1 MQVWRGRVEVTE
13 GWAVPG
19 FTLVRELGTD
29 ASGRQVLATD
39 EMTRTQVTIRYLS
52 PALDKDEEFGGRMSR
67 LAQLEDDNLVQVYE
81 LVTDKEDPS
90 SAAVVSEYFEGV
102 PLRRLLTDPLDP
114 ESAVVVLSD
123 ILLGLAAAH
132 GRDIAHGDCS
142 PDKVLIAPDG
152 RAKLSDLGIAVPHGK
167 GAPSG
172 DPVYQA
178 PERWQGGPPSPQ
190 SDIYAATGVFVECL
204 TGRRL
209 FPATSIGALNRA
221 HNNAAIPVID
231 VPGPLRSLVLHGL
244 SKEPEKRP
252 ASAVDFLT
260 ELDEAVSPVFGA
272 DWEKRGRARV
282 RELAQRAATAPAPPP
297 PSKAD
302 ARISAAAAPPDL
314 SRDRRPLLFAGAGIA
329 AVVLIGGV
337 AYGLSGSGGDPA
349 SGPTLAPSHLAG
361 PATPSVEPSSPAT
374 PTTAEPDGAELAQRV
389 SDAIAEKESFT
400 LSFRR
405 VAGKEVTSVS
415 GSARADSYRVSLTG
429 PKLAKRQAIVLGGDG
444 YLQQG
449 SAWTRLP
456 LGGKAKGYGVLAEQA
471 RWGTSADALSTLLE
485 DAETLTRNGNRWSG
499 TVPQATGLDAVAPG
513 YRKAKVAFELQ
524 LGANWLP
531 KHLKATITA
540 GGKTK
545 VVTTTAFSKWGGKV
559 TIKAPAK
566 R

>member
-1 MQVWRGRVEVTE
+1 MTE

-19 FTLVRELGTD
+19 FTLVRELGSD

-52 PALDKDEEFGGRMSR
+52 PALNKDDEFSRRMNR

-81 LVTDKEDPS
+81 LVTAKDDPAE
-90 SAAVVSEYFEGV
+90 AAVVSEYFEGV

-132 GRDIAHGDCS
+132 GKDITHGDCS

-167 GAPSG
+167 GAPAG

-178 PERWQGGPPSPQ
+178 PERWQGAPQSPQ
-190 SDIYAATGVFVECL
+190 TDIYAAAGVFVECL

-244 SKEPEKRP
+244 AKEPGNRP
-252 ASAVDFLT
+252 ASAAEFLT

-302 ARISAAAAPPDL
+302 ARTSAAAAPPDL
-314 SRDRRPLLFAGAGIA
+314 SRDRRPLVFAGAGIA

-337 AYGLSGSGGDPA
+337 AYGLSGSGDDPA
-349 SGPTLAPSHLAG
+349 SGPTVSPSRLAGTASPTEG
-361 PATPSVEPSSPAT
+361 PATSSPAT
-374 PTTAEPDGAELAQRV
+374 PAAEEIEGPELARRV
-389 SDAIAEKESFT
+389 SGAITDKGTFT

-405 VAGKEVTSVS
+405 VAGKEVTSVN
-415 GSARADSYRVSLTG
+415 GGAKADSYRVSLAG
-429 PKLAKRQAIVLGGDG
+429 PKLAKRQAIVLGGEG

-449 SAWTRLP
+449 SSWVKLP
-456 LGGKAKGYGVLAEQA
+456 LGDKAKGYGVLAEQA
-471 RWGTSADALSTLLE
+471 RWGTSADALSALLQ

-499 TVPQATGLDAVAPG
+499 TVPQASGLDAVAPG
-513 YRKAKVAFELQ
+513 YRKAKASFELQ
-524 LGANWLP
+524 LGSGWLP
-531 KHLKATITA
+531 KHLKVTITA
-540 GGKTK
+540 AGRTK
-545 VVTTTAFSKWGGKV
+545 VVTTTGFSKWGGKL
-559 TIKAPAK
+559 TIKSPVK

>member
-1 MQVWRGRVEVTE
+1 MRVWQGRVEVTE
-13 GWAVPG
+13 GWTVPG
-19 FTLVRELGTD
+19 FALVRELGAD

-39 EMTRTQVTIRYLS
+39 EMTKTQVTIRYLS
-52 PALDKDEEFGGRMSR
+52 PALNRDDEFGRRMSQ
-67 LAQLEDDNLVQVYE
+67 LSQLEDDNLVQVYE
-81 LVTDKEDPS
+81 LVEDGPE
-90 SAAVVSEYFEGV
+90 AAVVSEYFEGV
-102 PLRRLLTDPLDP
+102 PLRRLLADPLDP

-132 GRDIAHGDCS
+132 GKGIMHGDCS

-178 PERWQGGPPSPQ
+178 PERWQGSPQ
-190 SDIYAATGVFVECL
+190 SPQTDIYAATGVFVECL

-231 VPGPLRSLVLHGL
+231 VPGPLRPLVLHGL
-244 SKEPEKRP
+244 AKEADKRP
-252 ASAVDFLT
+252 VSAADFLT

-297 PSKAD
+297 PSKAA
-302 ARISAAAAPPDL
+302 ARTSAAAPPDL
-314 SRDRRPLLFAGAGIA
+314 SRDRRPLIFAGAGIA
-329 AVVLIGGV
+329 AVVLIGAV
-337 AYGLSGSGGDPA
+337 AYGLGSGGDDPVA
-349 SGPTLAPSHLAG
+349 GPTASPSHLAG
-361 PATPSVEPSSPAT
+361 SATPTDEASSPAT
-374 PTTAEPDGAELAQRV
+374 PATEEIDGSELAEKISGAV
-389 SDAIAEKESFT
+389 SDKGAYT
-400 LSFRR
+400 LAFRR
-405 VAGKEVTSVS
+405 VAGKEVTSVGGAAKD
-415 GSARADSYRVSLTG
+415 GSYKISVSG
-429 PKLAKRQAIVLGGDG
+429 PKLDKRQAVVIGDSG

-449 SAWTRLP
+449 AVWVKLP
-456 LGGKAKGYGVLAEQA
+456 LGGKAKGYGALVEQA
-471 RWGTSADALSTLLE
+471 RWGTSVDALSSLLTG
-485 DAETLTRNGNRWSG
+485 AETLTRNGSRWSG
-499 TVPQATGLDAVAPG
+499 TVPQASGLDAVAPG

-524 LGANWLP
+524 VGSNWLP
-531 KHLKATITA
+531 KHLKVTITA
-540 GGKTK
+540 AGKTK

-559 TIKAPAK
+559 TIKSPMK